1 VALGVG
7 AGSNQTTGS
16 GNIYIA
22 NPGVAGESGQIKI
35 GTGANT
41 AAHIAGIFSRTSSS
55 GIAVY
60 VNAAG
65 TLGTSTSSV
74 RFKRNVRDLGEAS
87 EVLMRLRPV
96 AFEYRDEVVE
106 EGGEGLP
113 QVGLI
118 AEEVAELAPELVA
131 FGDDGEPYTVRYR
144 MLAPMLLNEVQK
156 DHRTIREQQRT
167 IQTLLARV
175 EKLEAR
181 ESQADAASGE
191 TAP

>member
-1 VALGVG
+1 
-7 AGSNQTTGS
+7 
-16 GNIYIA
+16 
-22 NPGVAGESGQIKI
+22 
-35 GTGANT
+35 
-41 AAHIAGIFSRTSSS
+41 
-55 GIAVY
+55 
-60 VNAAG
+60 
-65 TLGTSTSSV
+65 
-74 RFKRNVRDLGEAS
+74 
-87 EVLMRLRPV
+87 M
-96 AFEYRDEVVE
+96 
-106 EGGEGLP
+106 
-113 QVGLI
+113 GLI